1 MAKKR
6 ISDEEIKLSVVING
20 NQAQKELY
28 ELEKNTREVTA
39 ANKELL
45 AEKKKLERQGKQET
59 AEYKK
64 LTAEIKANN
73 AVLRQNKSRM
83 GELQNEIGITGLTLA
98 QLRTK
103 ANQLKLTLRNL
114 IPGSA
119 DYNRYQAELKQ
130 VSARLDE
137 LNGKAK
143 AAAWSVGN
151 IADRFNR
158 FAALGATVI
167 AAGTGVVL
175 TLQKMIDYN
184 GKLSDAQSNV
194 MKTTGLTRKEVD
206 ELTKSFGLLRT
217 RTSRIELLG
226 IAEVGGRLGIA
237 KEEIADFV
245 KVMDKSAVALG
256 DSFEGGPEVVAEK
269 LGRIKGLYEELK
281 NSGVED
287 AFESV
292 GSAMNE
298 LGAAGTA
305 SEQNV
310 AEFATRVGALPAVL
324 KPTIQEA
331 LGLGAA
337 FEESGLKA
345 ELAGTNYGKVISIAA
360 RDIGNFATVLRR
372 PQKEL
377 EDLIN
382 NDPTEFFL
390 QFASSLKGLDATE
403 LAQVLDYLKLNDNE
417 VKMVLGAASQN
428 VDMFREKIDLASE
441 SMAEATS
448 LTDEYNIKNNN
459 LAATLERIQKKVFG
473 WFSSETVV
481 QWLESFFNWLA
492 GFIGAVEDADG
503 SMEKFR
509 SRLLLFLKV
518 LAIIITSY
526 ISYNV
531 AIRLTIALTNTLS
544 AAQKI
549 LNAVNSRGKIVSD
562 LLRGSYLLLSAAYF
576 AVTGNITRANA
587 AMRLFNTTVRA
598 NPIGLLV
605 TLLASAATAFFL
617 FRDRSKSVSV
627 ELKKISSESDILI
640 KRNSEMEKSFAKS
653 ASEIRSKIEPLIRI
667 LKNQNTHLQTR
678 KAAYEELIR
687 INPDFINTV
696 DKEYLATSRLDN
708 IYSKVLD
715 KLRQKM
721 RIQANEQVMQEY
733 YNNEATAIQ
742 KVVKIEG
749 ELEQLRQKRADA
761 VKAADAVKYTD
772 EWEDAANKATDYLI
786 AINRKEAELIN
797 ARKELTTATS
807 DLSYAENWRDNE
819 IKRLEGILATLK
831 EGSEEYI
838 KIRNEL
844 LSLLGSSI
852 AETSAT
858 GNTKLFIPD
867 SDKDKAKKHKE
878 RLDELK
884 KQQEELK
891 ALYRKAIDERLQL
904 LEDGIDKEE
913 ALEAESHKRK
923 LEDLKAQLIST
934 KEIESA
940 DKKINSPKSTKQ
952 DIDFW
957 TRQKQVWLEKNRY
970 IYELIELEEARH
982 QYALAT
988 IQTKGEQD
996 KLEKLQQAYE
1006 DETKLK
1012 QTLHNYVLAAL
1023 GENEAKKAKL
1033 QQQFD
1038 KSELDRQQKHL
1049 EKLLQ
1054 AQLDVLADKN
1064 KKIDLTLLDEA
1075 QRQKIEQDIADLKL
1089 KISEILKAKAELA
1102 GKGGTDD
1109 MANAF
1114 AKAFGDA
1121 DVLGF
1126 TAQQWGQTFSSLDTL
1141 SEKLEAT
1148 KMVIGAMQNVW
1159 GTFNDY
1165 VAANEN
1171 ARLSSFERNADRKKR
1186 KLKWQLD
1193 NGYIDQV
1200 HYNREVERM
1209 DAELDVKRSEIEY
1222 RQAKRQKQISA
1233 MNIIW
1238 NTAQAIMG
1246 IWAQFPKA
1254 DFGATAAIMAG
1265 VVGALGAVQLATVL
1279 KTPLPAKGYE
1289 EGLYP
1294 DYVKREQD
1302 GKLFRAGYGGKTRSG
1317 MVNKPTYF
1325 LTGENG
1331 PEMVIDN
1338 RAYRSLSAE
1347 TRNALLREL
1356 RGIKGW
1362 ENGYYSD
1369 QVKGQRFEVPA
1380 SSGNTTA
1387 APNSYDADRALLIDV
1402 VRRNTEV
1409 MEKIYTDGIISYFSR
1424 DPRDLKKLMEDME
1437 RITRSKEK
1445 AKY

>member
-6 ISDEEIKLSVVING
+6 ISDEEIKLSIVING
-20 NQAQKELY
+20 NEAQKELY

-83 GELQNEIGITGLTLA
+83 GELQNEIGLTGLTLA

-143 AAAWSVGN
+143 TAAWSVGN

-184 GKLSDAQSNV
+184 GKLADAQSNV

-206 ELTKSFGLLRT
+206 ELTKSFSQLRT

-237 KEEIADFV
+237 KEEIANFV

-269 LGRIKGLYEELK
+269 LGRIKGLYDELK
-281 NSGVED
+281 NSNVES

-292 GSAMNE
+292 GSAMND

-310 AEFATRVGALPAVL
+310 AEFTTRVGALPAVL

-345 ELAGTNYGKVISIAA
+345 EIAGTNYGKVISIAA
-360 RDIGNFATVLRR
+360 RDIGNFATVMRR
-372 PQKEL
+372 PRKEL

-481 QWLESFFNWLA
+481 QWLEDFVN
-492 GFIGAVEDADG
+492 GFAKLIGAVEDSEGTMNTLRNTLVFTA
-503 SMEKFR
+503 KI
-509 SRLLLFLKV
+509 
-518 LAIIITSY
+518 LAIVAASF
-526 ISYNV
+526 ISY
-531 AIRLTIALTNTLS
+531 AAGAKLSTIWSNTLGKATAFS
-544 AAQKI
+544 NLVFKI
-549 LNAVNSRGKIVSD
+549 QYA
-562 LLRGSYLLLSAAYF
+562 LLIANEIKTKALALAKALL
-576 AVTGNITRANA
+576 TGNITRARA
-587 AMRLFNTTVRA
+587 AYQALAVTMGL
-598 NPIGLLV
+598 NPFGVLLGIIGAV
-605 TLLASAATAFFL
+605 IAAFAL
-617 FRDRSKSVSV
+617 FRKEVD
-627 ELKKISSESDILI
+627 ET
-640 KRNSEMEKSFAKS
+640 
-653 ASEIRSKIEPLIRI
+653 SKI
-667 LKNQNTHLQTR
+667 LQ
-678 KAAYEELIR
+678 
-687 INPDFINTV
+687 
-696 DKEYLATSRLDN
+696 
-708 IYSKVLD
+708 
-715 KLRQKM
+715 Q
-721 RIQANEQVMQEY
+721 QAE
-733 YNNEATAIQ
+733 IQ
-742 KVVKIEG
+742 KQVQEQTGRTKNRVADLVATLKDENATYDQKQRA
-749 ELEQLRQKRADA
+749 LEQLQKLGRGYLDTLTLENALTAEGDRL
-761 VKAADAVKYTD
+761 VK
-772 EWEDAANKATDYLI
+772 
-786 AINRKEAELIN
+786 
-797 ARKELTTATS
+797 
-807 DLSYAENWRDNE
+807 
-819 IKRLEGILATLK
+819 
-831 EGSEEYI
+831 EYI
-838 KIRNEL
+838 KSIDKLAEAKAMVDVRSKLMAQKTESENKILALRNEKGATANEGL
-844 LSLLGSSI
+844 SDFFGGSDGKLFGIGSRNQKEIQSEIDEENERKRLIELQLNTINKNRTEELEKLSLRIKSGRQQLEKLKKNSDEYKKLLRDI
-852 AETSAT
+852 LNDEETFNILSGITDAADSALSVT
-858 GNTKLFIPD
+858 GGDLFIPD
-867 SDKDKAKKHKE
+867 PDAAQKVKQAAELHKKRME
-878 RLDELK
+878 DIK
-884 KQQEELK
+884 KQLEDIKGLS
-891 ALYRKAIDERLQL
+891 RKAIDERLEL
-904 LEDGIDKEE
+904 MEEGLDKEE
-913 ALEAESHKRK
+913 ALEAENHKRRI
-923 LEDLKAQLIST
+923 EDLKAQLTS
-934 KEIESA
+934 EA
-940 DKKINSPKSTKQ
+940 DIQAAEKKMLNQKLSVQERDYWS
-952 DIDFW
+952 
-957 TRQKQVWLEKNRY
+957 RQVQVWVSKNVHLNGLLQLEQ
-970 IYELIELEEARH
+970 ARH
-982 QYALAT
+982 QYKLAT
-988 IQTKGEQD
+988 IRTKGEQD

-1006 DETKLK
+1006 DETKLR
-1012 QTLHNYVLAAL
+1012 QTKHNYELAAL
-1023 GENEAKKAKL
+1023 GDNEAKKAKL

-1038 KSELDRQQKHL
+1038 KSELERQQKHL

-1064 KKIDLTLLDEA
+1064 KKIDLTLLDKE

-1089 KISEILKAKAELA
+1089 KISEIVKAKAELS

-1148 KMVIGAMQNVW
+1148 KLVIGAMQNVW
-1159 GTFNDY
+1159 GTFNDF
-1165 VAANEN
+1165 VAVNEN
-1171 ARLSSFERNADRKKR
+1171 ARLSSFERNAERKKR

-1193 NGYIDQV
+1193 NGYLDQV
-1200 HYNREVERM
+1200 QYNREVERM

-1289 EGLYP
+1289 QGLYP

-1380 SSGNTTA
+1380 SFTNT
-1387 APNSYDADRALLIDV
+1387 APISNNQDADRALLIEV